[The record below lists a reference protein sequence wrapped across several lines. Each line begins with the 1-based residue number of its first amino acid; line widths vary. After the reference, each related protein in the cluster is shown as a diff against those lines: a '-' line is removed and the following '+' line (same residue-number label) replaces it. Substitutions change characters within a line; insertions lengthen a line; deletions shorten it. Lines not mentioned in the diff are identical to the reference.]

1 MNGKLTTT
9 IITATMIAVT
19 GVNLPAS
26 ASPDELLAAHNKY
39 RQAVNIPSLA
49 WSDSLSK
56 DAQQWANQLASKGG
70 KLQHA
75 KTGQGENLALGGGSY
90 TQLVEIWGK
99 EKQKYN
105 NEPVTS
111 KNLMAVGHYT
121 QMVWKDTKQVGCASA
136 NVNNGKVLVCRY
148 LSAGNVM
155 GKRPY

>member
-75 KTGQGENLALGGGSY
+75 KTGQGENLALGGG
-90 TQLVEIWGK
+90 
-99 EKQKYN
+99 N
-105 NEPVTS
+105 
-111 KNLMAVGHYT
+111 YT